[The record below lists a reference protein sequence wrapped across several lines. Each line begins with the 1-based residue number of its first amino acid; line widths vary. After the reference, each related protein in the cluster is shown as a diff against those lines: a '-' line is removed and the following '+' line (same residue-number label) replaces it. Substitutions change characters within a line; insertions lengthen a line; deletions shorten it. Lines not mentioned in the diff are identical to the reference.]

1 MYFRTK
7 FFEEYCGS
15 FFSSFPCFS
24 NLREKSIHK
33 FQSEEVHTKIT
44 CRRMTWIH
52 VNILGFQD
60 RCGWD
65 FLVFFD
71 MQCSYQITRLKKS
84 NSKSRGGQTVGK
96 RIKIELKFL
105 NGICIQEALRSHTI
119 VNPLGH
125 RKRGVAKLGQ
135 EGSGI
140 F

>member
-1 MYFRTK
+1 MAIIEHYNYKYYYYTFIA
-7 FFEEYCGS
+7 S
-15 FFSSFPCFS
+15 
-24 NLREKSIHK
+24 
-33 FQSEEVHTKIT
+33 V
-44 CRRMTWIH
+44 
-52 VNILGFQD
+52 V
-60 RCGWD
+60 
-65 FLVFFD
+65 LVFAVEIKKN
-71 MQCSYQITRLKKS
+71 YQTLKLPES
-84 NSKSRGGQTVGK
+84 NSKSRGGRTVGK

>member
-1 MYFRTK
+1 MRLGLLGVFRHAMLI
-7 FFEEYCGS
+7 
-15 FFSSFPCFS
+15 S
-24 NLREKSIHK
+24 N
-33 FQSEEVHTKIT
+33 
-44 CRRMTWIH
+44 
-52 VNILGFQD
+52 
-60 RCGWD
+60 
-65 FLVFFD
+65 
-71 MQCSYQITRLKKS
+71 TRLKKS
-84 NSKSRGGQTVGK
+84 NSKSRGGRTVGK

>member
-1 MYFRTK
+1 MYI
-7 FFEEYCGS
+7 
-15 FFSSFPCFS
+15 
-24 NLREKSIHK
+24 LH
-33 FQSEEVHTKIT
+33 
-44 CRRMTWIH
+44 
-52 VNILGFQD
+52 ILGFQD
-60 RCGWD
+60 SCGWD

-71 MQCSYQITRLKKS
+71 NSQITRLKKS
-84 NSKSRGGQTVGK
+84 NSKTRRGQTVGK

-105 NGICIQEALRSHTI
+105 NGSCIQEALRSHTI

>member
-1 MYFRTK
+1 MRLGLLGVFRHAMLISNHQTK
-7 FFEEYCGS
+7 E
-15 FFSSFPCFS
+15 
-24 NLREKSIHK
+24 
-33 FQSEEVHTKIT
+33 
-44 CRRMTWIH
+44 
-52 VNILGFQD
+52 
-60 RCGWD
+60 
-65 FLVFFD
+65 
-71 MQCSYQITRLKKS
+71 
-84 NSKSRGGQTVGK
+84 SRGGRTVGK

>member
-1 MYFRTK
+1 MRLGLLGVFRHAMLI
-7 FFEEYCGS
+7 
-15 FFSSFPCFS
+15 S
-24 NLREKSIHK
+24 N
-33 FQSEEVHTKIT
+33 
-44 CRRMTWIH
+44 
-52 VNILGFQD
+52 
-60 RCGWD
+60 
-65 FLVFFD
+65 
-71 MQCSYQITRLKKS
+71 KS
-84 NSKSRGGQTVGK
+84 NSKSRGGRTVGK